1 MVGSSRLQGP
11 LCKHGLII
19 FLLILSASAVCLAQS
34 QLGTGAIS
42 GTVTDPSNRVVA
54 GAIVT
59 VTNTGTGM
67 VRTVETSG
75 VGLFTVPVLPT
86 GEYSVKVEAPG
97 FTTLEQKGVVVN
109 VGGTATLSLQL
120 RVGGV
125 QTVIEVTA
133 EAVAAETSR
142 TDVSSLVSRD
152 QINLLP
158 LNGRRYDQFALLT
171 PGVARD
177 GSYGSITYHGISG
190 AFNNFTV
197 EGNDDNS
204 LYWATTRGY
213 TRLTQTTS
221 ANAIQEFQVGQTN
234 FLPEFGRAV
243 GGSVNAVLRSGSNR
257 FHADGFEFLKNS
269 ALSARDTFAS
279 FKPDESRHQFGGS
292 ISGPIKQNKL
302 FFFLNY
308 DQQLRDFPLL
318 IQDTNNSLTA
328 NQPVLPNNPTPAQ
341 QAKYTADL
349 AAWQAGI
356 AYIKSK
362 FPGGA
367 PGNTLPRNFNEW
379 LGTAKVDWILNQKNT
394 ASFTYNHLRHDAL
407 NGIQTAQVLG
417 TTGNN
422 GTDLVIDHQ
431 VNARLVSTISPALVN
446 EFRFQWSKDFD
457 QQLPDAQV
465 PYVSANGF
473 AWGTASYLPRW
484 AYPDERKLQ
493 FVNNLSV
500 IKGAHAFK
508 FGFEVVKS
516 HDLLNG
522 ASTVA
527 GGFYGS
533 YSYSNATQLGYDL
546 LNKGLGCGTTTAP
559 VPCYTSFAQAFGV
572 SAFSFGVF
580 DYAAFAQDS
589 WKLRRNVMM
598 NYGVRWDYQKWPD
611 PQFPNPAIP
620 QSLKINADNKN
631 IGPRAGIA
639 WDLFGDGKTVVRG
652 GYGMMFARS
661 GNSMIEN
668 IIRFTGLSDPSK
680 NIASLSFTPT
690 TLGAPTFPNTFTSM
704 PTSGTGGTP
713 TVYRLASEFRRPRI
727 QEINI
732 GIDRE
737 LPLGIVASVSYIY
750 TYGDRLQMN
759 YDTNMILAA
768 NFALTWQ
775 FPDGTTFQTP
785 YFAGMTRTAAGV
797 PLPNTNGSRPNPNY
811 GAISEISSLGKNWYH
826 GMLVELKRR
835 FQKGFALNVA
845 YTMAKAENLSG
856 TGSGYGGG
864 SENGYS
870 GGNVVDQFHL
880 NANRAPAGTDQR
892 HRLVVNDVWEP
903 AWKSSNPVVNKLIQG
918 YRFSSIV
925 AIESGRPYSPGISLG
940 TIRFQAPD
948 GSQWQGMGGGLYG
961 QGGLSVAP
969 GYTRNSFYA
978 TWRYTID
985 LRASRQ
991 FRVNENFSFE
1001 LMGEVFNLI
1010 NHPNYYGVNS
1020 TMFTAAATTA
1030 TTPVSTPIVLTR
1042 RTDFGTPN
1050 TTSMFPDGTSAR
1062 RFQLSARFRF

>member
-1 MVGSSRLQGP
+1 MSKTRS
-11 LCKHGLII
+11 I
-19 FLLILSASAVCLAQS
+19 LLFFVVLFACTLALAQS

-42 GTVTDPSNRVVA
+42 GTVTDPSGQIVPDA
-54 GAIVT
+54 SVT
-59 VTNTGTGM
+59 VTSVDAGF
-67 VRTVETSG
+67 VRTVNTTGAG
-75 VGLFTVPVLPT
+75 VFTVPVLPPGT
-86 GEYSVKVEAPG
+86 YTVKVEKSG
-97 FTTLEQKGVVVN
+97 FSTLEQKGVVVS
-109 VGGTATLSLQL
+109 VGGTATLQL
-120 RVGGV
+120 AMKVGAV
-125 QTVIEVTA
+125 ASVVEVTA
-133 EAVAAETSR
+133 EAAAIDTAR
-142 TDVSSLVSRD
+142 TDQSSLVTRE
-152 QINLLP
+152 QINELP

-177 GSYGSITYHGISG
+177 GSYGNITYHGISG

-243 GGSVNAVLRSGSNR
+243 GGSVNAVMRSGGNK
-257 FHADGFEFLKNS
+257 FHLDAFEYLKNS

-292 ISGPIKQNKL
+292 ISGPIRQNKL
-302 FFFLNY
+302 FYFLNY

-328 NQPVLPNNPTPAQ
+328 NKPVLPNNPTAAQ
-341 QAKYTADL
+341 QAQYNADL
-349 AAWQAGI
+349 NAWQTGI

-367 PGNTLPRNFNEW
+367 PGNILPRNFNEW

-407 NGIQTAQVLG
+407 NGIQTAQVLSNMG
-417 TTGNN
+417 GN
-422 GTDLVIDHQ
+422 GSDLVITHQ

-446 EFRFQWSKDFD
+446 EFRFQWAKDFD
-457 QQLPDAQV
+457 TQMPDARV

-473 AWGTASYLPRW
+473 NWGTPSYLPRW

-493 FVNNLSV
+493 FVNNFSV

-508 FGFEVVKS
+508 FGLEVVKS
-516 HDLLNG
+516 HELLNG
-522 ASTVA
+522 ASSVT

-533 YSYSNATQLGYDL
+533 YSYSTATQLGYDL
-546 LNKGLGCGTTTAP
+546 LNNGRGCGTTTAP
-559 VPCYTSFAQAFGV
+559 VPCYTTFAQAFGV
-572 SAFSFGVF
+572 SAFSFSAR

-589 WKLRRNVMM
+589 WKLRRNVTL
-598 NYGVRWDYQKWPD
+598 NYGLRWDYQKWPD

-631 IGPRAGIA
+631 VGPRAGIA
-639 WDLFGDGKTVVRG
+639 WDLFGNGKTVVRG

-668 IIRFTGLSDPSK
+668 VIRFTGLTDPSK
-680 NIASLSFTPT
+680 NLASLSFTPT
-690 TLGAPTFPNTFTSM
+690 TLGAPAFPNTFTSM
-704 PTSGTGGTP
+704 PTSGTGGSATA
-713 TVYRLASEFRRPRI
+713 YRLASEFRRPRI
-727 QEINI
+727 QEWNI
-732 GIDRE
+732 GIERQ
-737 LPLGIVASVSYIY
+737 LPLGMIASVSYIY
-750 TYGDRLQMN
+750 TYGDRMQMM
-759 YDTNMILAA
+759 YDTNMIPP
-768 NFALTWQ
+768 NFTLTWQ
-775 FPDGTTFQTP
+775 LPNGNTFQTP
-785 YFAGMTRTAAGV
+785 YSAGMTRTAAGAT
-797 PLPNTNGSRPNPNY
+797 LPNTNGSRPNPAY
-811 GAISEISSLGKNWYH
+811 GAISEISALGKNWYN

-835 FQKGFALNVA
+835 FQKGLALNVA
-845 YTMAKAENLSG
+845 YTLAKAENLSG

-864 SENGYS
+864 SESGYGS
-870 GGNVVDQFHL
+870 GSVLDQFHL
-880 NANRAPAGTDQR
+880 NANRAAAGTDQR
-892 HRLVVNDVWEP
+892 NRLVANGVWEP
-903 AWKSSNPVVNKLIQG
+903 AWKSGNPAVNKLIHG

-925 AIESGRPYSPGISLG
+925 AIESGRPYSPNISLG
-940 TIRFQAPD
+940 TTRFQTPD
-948 GSQWQGMGGGLYG
+948 GAQWQGMGGGLYG

-969 GYTRNSFYA
+969 GNKRNSFYA

-985 LRASRQ
+985 LRALRQ
-991 FRVNENFSFE
+991 FRVTERLSFE

-1010 NHPNYYGVNS
+1010 NHPNYYGVNTS
-1020 TMFTAAATTA
+1020 LFTAPSPAA
-1030 TTPVSTPIVLTR
+1030 TTPVGTPIALTQ
-1042 RTDFGTPN
+1042 RTDFGTPY
-1050 TTSMFPDGTSAR
+1050 TTSIFPDGTSAR
-1062 RFQLSARFRF
+1062 RFQLAARLRF

>member
-1 MVGSSRLQGP
+1 MSKTRS
-11 LCKHGLII
+11 I
-19 FLLILSASAVCLAQS
+19 LLFFVVFFACTLALAQS

-42 GTVTDPSNRVVA
+42 GTVTDPSGQVVPA
-54 GAIVT
+54 AVVT
-59 VTNTGTGM
+59 ITNSDTGLT
-67 VRTVETSG
+67 RTVNTTGAG
-75 VGLFTVPVLPT
+75 VFTIPVLPPGT
-86 GEYSVKVEAPG
+86 YTVKIEKSG
-97 FTTLEQKGVVVN
+97 FSTLEQKGVVVS
-109 VGGTATLSLQL
+109 VGGTATLQL
-120 RVGGV
+120 AMKVGAV
-125 QTVIEVTA
+125 ASVVEVTA
-133 EAVAAETSR
+133 EAAAIDTAR
-142 TDVSSLVSRD
+142 TDQSTLVTRE
-152 QINLLP
+152 QINELP

-171 PGVARD
+171 PGVTRD

-243 GGSVNAVLRSGSNR
+243 GGSVNAVMRSGGNK
-257 FHADGFEFLKNS
+257 FHMDAFEFLKNS

-292 ISGPIKQNKL
+292 VSGPIKQNKL

-318 IQDTNNSLTA
+318 IQDTGNALTA
-328 NQPVLPNNPTPAQ
+328 NKPALANNPTAAQ
-341 QAKYTADL
+341 QTQYNADL
-349 AAWQAGI
+349 NAWQTGI

-362 FPGGA
+362 FPGGG
-367 PGNTLPRNFNEW
+367 PGNTLSRNFNEY
-379 LGTAKVDWILNQKNT
+379 LGTAKVDWNLSQKNT
-394 ASFTYNHLRHDAL
+394 ASFTYNHLRHDAR

-422 GTDLVIDHQ
+422 GTDLVINHQ

-446 EFRFQWSKDFD
+446 EFRFQWAKDFD
-457 QQLPDAQV
+457 TQMPDARV

-493 FVNNLSV
+493 FVDNFAV

-508 FGFEVVKS
+508 FGFEIVKS
-516 HDLLNG
+516 HELMNG
-522 ASTVA
+522 ASSVA

-533 YSYSNATQLGYDL
+533 YSYSTAIQLGYDL
-546 LNKGLGCGTTTAP
+546 LNNGRGCPNSGSGTLFTQ
-559 VPCYTSFAQAFGV
+559 PCYTSFGQAFGV
-572 SAFSFGVF
+572 SAFPFGVL

-589 WKLRRNVMM
+589 WKLRRNITL

-611 PQFPNPAIP
+611 PVFPNPAIP

-631 IGPRAGIA
+631 VGPRAGIA
-639 WDLFGDGKTVVRG
+639 WDLFGNGKTVVRG

-661 GNSMIEN
+661 GNSMIED
-668 IIRFTGLSDPSK
+668 IVRFTGLTDPSK
-680 NIASLSFTPT
+680 NIVSLSFTPT
-690 TLGAPTFPNTFTSM
+690 TLGAPTFPNTFTNM
-704 PTSGTGGTP
+704 PTSGSGGTP
-713 TVYRLASEFRRPRI
+713 TTYRLASDFRRPRI
-727 QEINI
+727 QEINV
-732 GIDRE
+732 GIERQ
-737 LPLGIVASVSYIY
+737 LPLGMIVSINYIY

-759 YDTNMILAA
+759 YDTNMIPA
-768 NFALTWQ
+768 NFTLTWQ
-775 FPDGTTFQTP
+775 LPNGSTFQTP
-785 YFAGMTRTAAGV
+785 FSAGMTRTAAGV
-797 PLPNTNGSRPNPNY
+797 TLPNTNGSRPNPSY
-811 GAISEISSLGKNWYH
+811 GAISEISSLGKNWYN
-826 GMLVELKRR
+826 GMLLEVKRR

-845 YTMAKAENLSG
+845 YTLAKAENLSG

-864 SENGYS
+864 AENGYG
-870 GGNVVDQFHL
+870 GGNVLDQFHL

-892 HRLVVNDVWEP
+892 HRLVANAVWEP
-903 AWKSSNPVVNKLIQG
+903 GWKSDNPALNKLVHG
-918 YRFSSIV
+918 YRFSTIT

-940 TIRFQAPD
+940 TIRFQTPD
-948 GSQWQGMGGGLYG
+948 GAQWQGMGGGLYG

-978 TWRYTID
+978 TWRDTID

-991 FRVNENFSFE
+991 FQVTERLSFE
-1001 LMGEVFNLI
+1001 LMGEAFNLI
-1010 NHPNYYGVNS
+1010 NHPNYYGVNY
-1020 TMFTAAATTA
+1020 TMLTAPSPAATTPA
-1030 TTPVSTPIVLTR
+1030 GTPIVLTA

-1050 TTSMFPDGTSAR
+1050 STSIFPDGTSAR
-1062 RFQLSARFRF
+1062 RFQLAARFRF